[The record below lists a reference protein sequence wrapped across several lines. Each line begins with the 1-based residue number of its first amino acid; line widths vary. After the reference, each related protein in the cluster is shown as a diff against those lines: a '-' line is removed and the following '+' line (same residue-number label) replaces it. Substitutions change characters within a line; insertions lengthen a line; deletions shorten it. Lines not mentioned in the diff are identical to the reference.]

1 MMEIAATP
9 DLLTLKETTAW
20 LRIHTSTLYRMVKRG
35 QIPVFRVGSGPFS
48 DWRFLRHAVER
59 WVLDRIEGEAIRR
72 APLIDEATRGVI
84 DEATGQVIPGPL
96 ARGADRTAACPTN
109 GSAMPRRGCL
119 RPRRHAMATR
129 GGDREEGASAARGRA
144 A

>member
-9 DLLTLKETTAW
+9 DLLTLKETAAW
-20 LRIHTSTLYRMVKRG
+20 LRIHTSTLYRLVKRG

-59 WVLDRIEGEAIRR
+59 WMLDRIEGEAIRR
-72 APLIDEATRGVI
+72 APLIDEATREVI
-84 DEATGQVIPGPL
+84 SGPL
-96 ARGADRTAACPTN
+96 ARA
-109 GSAMPRRGCL
+109 
-119 RPRRHAMATR
+119 RHAR
-129 GGDREEGASAARGRA
+129 GGDREEGASGARGRA

>member
-1 MMEIAATP
+1 MTNRAPPPSLSFPRAEAAENAAPSGAP
-9 DLLTLKETTAW
+9 DLLTLKETAAW

-59 WVLDRIEGEAIRR
+59 WMLDRIEGEAIRR
-72 APLIDEATRGVI
+72 APLIDEATGGVI
-84 DEATGQVIPGPL
+84 DEATGQVVSGPL
-96 ARGADRTAACPTN
+96 ARG
-109 GSAMPRRGCL
+109 
-119 RPRRHAMATR
+119 
-129 GGDREEGASAARGRA
+129 RA